1 MNKIGTIDISQLNS
15 PPEKAEF
22 ETAKYFANLGKNIVF
37 IYSKNVMFKEVAR
50 YIFVGFPIIKNML
63 QVLAATNSAIRY
75 GIGLILAFL
84 QKKQINGVNVKIMMS
99 FDVNIVKIEAIKYR
113 DINSLICEPFAL
125 FSVAF
130 ARYLK
135 NPISSKNTEIKVSV
149 INITNIFIGFI
160 DELATKDCPTSLI
173 GTKDVA
179 IRIIAPHSA
188 TIQYV
193 PIETPL

>member
-1 MNKIGTIDISQLNS
+1 
-15 PPEKAEF
+15 
-22 ETAKYFANLGKNIVF
+22 
-37 IYSKNVMFKEVAR
+37 MFKEVAR
-50 YIFVGFPIIKNML
+50 YMFVGFPMIKNIL

-84 QKKQINGVNVKIMMS
+84 QKKQMNGVNVKMMMS
-99 FDVNIVKIEAIKYR
+99 FDVKTVNTDAIKYKETK
-113 DINSLICEPFAL
+113 SFICEPLAL
-125 FSVAF
+125 FRVAF

-135 NPISSKNTEIKVSV
+135 NPISSKNTDIKVSV
-149 INITNIFIGFI
+149 INITNIFIGLI
-160 DELATKDCPTSLI
+160 DELATSDAPTSLI